1 MIVRMLLLLGIDHRR
16 IVCLFCLTDF
26 DHFQNNYLV
35 KDSNWILILWNTIGF
50 CLTIWKLLFCLLL
63 RLNAEDTVIECVK
76 SIFVWKRVQIGEEWA
91 LHTQSRR
98 PLLFPE
104 PSFSSRSSLAHACPT
119 CMSFPPWFAGAWLTI
134 QALGCFS
141 NNSLHISLINACEY
155 WWGEPCVPLRPCLR
169 TWSGPRGGRE
179 GLRTTQEASLGDL
192 CCVTPPP

>member
-1 MIVRMLLLLGIDHRR
+1 MLLILGIDHRR
-16 IVCLFCLTDF
+16 IVCLFCLADF

-104 PSFSSRSSLAHACPT
+104 PSFSSRSSVWPMLVLPVCP
-119 CMSFPPWFAGAWLTI
+119 FHRDLLGLAWLFK
-134 QALGCFS
+134 L
-141 NNSLHISLINACEY
+141 
-155 WWGEPCVPLRPCLR
+155 WGVSRIIAFTYR
-169 TWSGPRGGRE
+169 
-179 GLRTTQEASLGDL
+179 
-192 CCVTPPP
+192 